1 MFFAKIF
8 KRGDEVKKNE
18 KRILLIEIIALLFL
32 ILNIFVKNILT
43 EYTIILFLLI
53 LFILSVILVGF
64 EKEKTIEKRKV
75 LKQVFF
81 YTISFLII
89 VYGLGLI
96 VGFLSTSYSL
106 TLINIFKN
114 SFPVFLI
121 LIIEELVR
129 YNICKKGENNKLII
143 YISVVIFTFVDIS
156 MIISNYDL
164 NDISNILKLS
174 TLVVCP
180 SVFKNVMLSDF
191 SKKYG
196 YEVCITYQLIMG
208 LYIYIVPIFPNLNEY
223 LESVIMSILP
233 IFILIL
239 INMQFEI
246 EKKEDI
252 RDKHIASKILSVI
265 IILIVIITICLFSNL
280 FPWWIAIVGSG
291 SMTPTIN
298 VGDAIIVD
306 KITKEEMAELKV
318 GDILVFKVG
327 KSMYTHRIINIDVK
341 NDEYYI
347 STKGDRKGNVVDDW
361 TVKSNDV
368 IGVVKFRIPYVGY
381 PTVQLNRLLKGG
393 SK

>member
-1 MFFAKIF
+1 M
-8 KRGDEVKKNE
+8 KKNE

-89 VYGLGLI
+89 IYGLGLI

-306 KITKEEMAELKV
+306 KIAKEEMAELKV

>member
-1 MFFAKIF
+1 M
-8 KRGDEVKKNE
+8 KKNE

-43 EYTIILFLLI
+43 ENTIILFLLI

-223 LESVIMSILP
+223 LESVIMSIFP

-239 INMQFEI
+239 INMQFEV

-265 IILIVIITICLFSNL
+265 IILIVITTICLFSNL

>member
-1 MFFAKIF
+1 M
-8 KRGDEVKKNE
+8 KKNE

-43 EYTIILFLLI
+43 ENTIILFLLI

-89 VYGLGLI
+89 IYGLGLI

-196 YEVCITYQLIMG
+196 YEVCITYRLIMG

-265 IILIVIITICLFSNL
+265 IILIVITTICLFSNL

>member
-89 VYGLGLI
+89 IYGLGLI

-265 IILIVIITICLFSNL
+265 IILIVITTICLFSNL

-306 KITKEEMAELKV
+306 KISKEEMAELKV

>member
-1 MFFAKIF
+1 M
-8 KRGDEVKKNE
+8 KKNE

-89 VYGLGLI
+89 IYGLGLI

-265 IILIVIITICLFSNL
+265 IILIVIIIICLFSNL

-306 KITKEEMAELKV
+306 KIAKEEMAELKV

>member
-8 KRGDEVKKNE
+8 NRGDEVKKNE
-18 KRILLIEIIALLFL
+18 KIILLIEIITLLFL

-89 VYGLGLI
+89 IYGLGLI

-121 LIIEELVR
+121 LIIEELFR

-164 NDISNILKLS
+164 NDISNILKLA

-180 SVFKNVMLSDF
+180 SVFKNIMLSDF

-223 LESVIMSILP
+223 LESVVMSILP
-233 IFILIL
+233 ICILIL

-252 RDKHIASKILSVI
+252 RDKHIASKILSGI
-265 IILIVIITICLFSNL
+265 IILIVITTICLFSNL

-306 KITKEEMAELKV
+306 KIAKEEMSKLKV

-368 IGVVKFRIPYVGY
+368 IGVVKFKIPYVGY

>member
-1 MFFAKIF
+1 M
-8 KRGDEVKKNE
+8 KKNE
-18 KRILLIEIIALLFL
+18 KIILLIEIITLLFL

-43 EYTIILFLLI
+43 EYTIILFLLV

-89 VYGLGLI
+89 IYGLGLI

-121 LIIEELVR
+121 LIIEELFR

-143 YISVVIFTFVDIS
+143 YITVVIFTFVDIS

-164 NDISNILKLS
+164 NDISNILKLA

-180 SVFKNVMLSDF
+180 SVFKNIMLSDF

-223 LESVIMSILP
+223 LESVVMSILP
-233 IFILIL
+233 ICILIL

-252 RDKHIASKILSVI
+252 RDKHIASKILSGI
-265 IILIVIITICLFSNL
+265 IILIVITTICLFSNL

-306 KITKEEMAELKV
+306 KIAKKEMSKLKV

-361 TVKSNDV
+361 IVKSNDV
-368 IGVVKFRIPYVGY
+368 IGVVKFKIPYVGY
-381 PTVQLNRLLKGG
+381 PTIQLNRLLKGG

>member
-89 VYGLGLI
+89 IYGLGLI

-306 KITKEEMAELKV
+306 KIAKEEMAELKV

>member
-1 MFFAKIF
+1 M
-8 KRGDEVKKNE
+8 KKNE

-43 EYTIILFLLI
+43 ENTIILFLLI

-223 LESVIMSILP
+223 LESVIMSIFP

-265 IILIVIITICLFSNL
+265 IILIVITTICLFSNL

-306 KITKEEMAELKV
+306 KIAKEEMAELKV

>member
-1 MFFAKIF
+1 M
-8 KRGDEVKKNE
+8 KKNE

-89 VYGLGLI
+89 IYGLGLI

-223 LESVIMSILP
+223 LESVIMSIFP

-265 IILIVIITICLFSNL
+265 IILIVITTICLFSNL

-306 KITKEEMAELKV
+306 KIAKEEMAELKV

>member
-1 MFFAKIF
+1 M
-8 KRGDEVKKNE
+8 KKNE

-43 EYTIILFLLI
+43 ENTIILFLLI

-306 KITKEEMAELKV
+306 KIAKEEMAELKV

>member
-89 VYGLGLI
+89 IYGLGLI

-223 LESVIMSILP
+223 LESVIMSIFP

-265 IILIVIITICLFSNL
+265 IILIVITTICLFSNL

-306 KITKEEMAELKV
+306 KISKEEMAELKV

>member
-1 MFFAKIF
+1 M
-8 KRGDEVKKNE
+8 KKNE

-43 EYTIILFLLI
+43 ENTIILFLLI

-89 VYGLGLI
+89 IYGLGLI

-306 KITKEEMAELKV
+306 KIAKEEMAELKV